1 MSSESSFDGQ
11 TFNEFDD
18 FLPKPLSTDSDSDHV
33 DPEPTGATTSSQ
45 APLTSVPTSSQTSIV
60 PSTPGISE
68 SFFSLEI
75 APVQSTDC
83 SRARKRMGRP
93 HKRIYPRRL
102 TVGIPNTREDASAK
116 LQDPTPKM
124 RKPTSHKFLKTHPHR
139 GYTYKFRVLPRTYP
153 RSVRF
158 SQTVTKRIAATPTG
172 MRILDMGILAEVFST
187 FRCNECNGTLVLYEE
202 EWKHGWQTFFRVKCQ
217 RCHSEHATFPSS
229 RSLDIPSHHTCV
241 NVPFTSVDM
250 NEVTMRSVLA
260 THSTGMSWR
269 DLHKIATIFDMPP
282 PVQAMPPRYAIRLE
296 TVTKSA
302 VKVSMLEAAN
312 QLHKKVDSEPSPEP
326 KAVNVPISFDSSWKT
341 RGHYSN
347 IGFGAAISTSTKKV
361 LDYEILS
368 RICEKCSI
376 WTEEKQK
383 DKPSEYEKW
392 LERHK
397 PNCNR
402 NYTGSSQAMEPEAAE
417 RIWGRSLERNRL
429 VYSVF
434 IGDGDSKAFQHVTS
448 LNPYPLVKVR
458 KEECLTHVAKRLK
471 KSLKKIKR
479 NTKKNTY
486 IQHKLPE
493 WKADYI
499 ASNYSTVILQNR
511 GTTPD
516 KLSRALSLLLDH
528 AAGNHS
534 GCPTGEDSWCRWNK
548 PSSSTTPATL
558 TTFTTTDIQKVQE
571 AFSTYATTEFCSHLT
586 LGLTQNANESL
597 HNMIWCLCPKNKY
610 VSPQSIRKS
619 TAIVVLNFNEGE
631 LSLFGVMYD
640 LGLAP
645 SSQVYQSI
653 SNRVHKLETSRTS
666 KKKSNF
672 QRRRRRMKV
681 VKQYREKALLKSEGG
696 ESYRGGQ
703 FGAESTQRKMRL
715 QTRGRGRQARR
726 VTTGVKR
733 KLKERTPTPSLSSPS
748 SDDHSSSSDESTTL
762 CAICNQ
768 REPDPVALRR
778 VGKKI
783 ESQWVCC
790 DVCLDWIHCYCAD
803 VDYET
808 VSAGSFTC
816 DKCS

>member
-11 TFNEFDD
+11 VFYELDD
-18 FLPKPLSTDSDSDHV
+18 LLPKPFSSGTDSEDLDLES
-33 DPEPTGATTSSQ
+33 PGSTISPQALPPT
-45 APLTSVPTSSQTSIV
+45 VPTSSQTSIP
-60 PSTPGISE
+60 PSTPGITDSL
-68 SFFSLEI
+68 FSLEI
-75 APVQSTDC
+75 APVESTDC
-83 SRARKRMGRP
+83 SRGRKRMGRP
-93 HKRIYPRRL
+93 RKRIYTRRHK
-102 TVGIPNTREDASAK
+102 VGIPNIANIGEDTSDQ
-116 LQDPTPKM
+116 LPNRPKHTM
-124 RKPTSHKFLKTHPHR
+124 HKFCKPHPHL
-139 GYTYKFRVLPRTYP
+139 GYIAKFRVPRPSYP
-153 RSVRF
+153 RSVNF
-158 SQTVTKRIAATPTG
+158 SKRDSKRIASTPTG
-172 MRILDMGILAEVFST
+172 MRLLDIGILAEVFST
-187 FRCNECNGTLVLYEE
+187 FRCKECNNTLVLYEE
-202 EWKHGWQTFFRVKCQ
+202 QWKHGWQTFFRVKCQ
-217 RCHSEHATFPSS
+217 RCHLEHASFPSS

-241 NVPFTSVDM
+241 NVPFTPNDM
-250 NEVTMRSVLA
+250 NEVTMRSVLS

-282 PVQAMPPRYAIRLE
+282 PVQAIPSRYAIRLE
-296 TVTKSA
+296 GVTQNA
-302 VKVSMLEAAN
+302 VKISMSEAAD

-341 RGHYSN
+341 RGFYSN
-347 IGFGAAISTSTKKV
+347 IGFGAAISTSSKKV

-368 RICEKCSI
+368 RLCEKCSI
-376 WTEEKQK
+376 WTEDKQK

-402 NYTGSSQAMEPEAAE
+402 NYTGSSQAMEPEAAQ

-434 IGDGDSKAFQHVTS
+434 VGDGDSKAFQRVTT
-448 LNPYPLVKVR
+448 LNPYPLVKVQ

-471 KSLKKIKR
+471 KNLKKIKPS
-479 NTKKNTY
+479 TKTKTY

-516 KLSRALSLLLDH
+516 KLSRALRLLLNH
-528 AAGNHS
+528 AAGIHS
-534 GCPTGEDSWCRWNK
+534 GCPTGENSWCRWNR
-548 PSSSTTPATL
+548 PSTTTTPATL
-558 TTFTTTDIQKVQE
+558 TTFTTIDIEKVQE
-571 AFSTYATTEFCSHLT
+571 AFNTYATTEFCSHLT

-597 HNMIWCLCPKNKY
+597 HNMIWSLCSKSKY
-610 VSPQSIRKS
+610 VSPQSIRIS
-619 TAIVVLNFNEGE
+619 TAIAVLNFNEGE
-631 LSLFGVMYD
+631 LSLFGIMYD

-645 SSQVYQSI
+645 SHQVYQSI
-653 SNRVHKLETSRTS
+653 CNRVHKLESSHTS

-672 QRRRRRMKV
+672 QRRRRRMKL

-696 ESYRGGQ
+696 VSYRGGQ
-703 FGAESTQRKMRL
+703 FGAESTQSKKRGR
-715 QTRGRGRQARR
+715 TRGLVRQARR
-726 VTTGVKR
+726 VSTGLKR
-733 KLKERTPTPSLSSPS
+733 KLKERSAPSISSPS
-748 SDDHSSSSDESTTL
+748 SGDASGGSDESTTL
-762 CAICNQ
+762 CAICDQ

-778 VGKKI
+778 VGKKV

-790 DVCLDWIHCYCAD
+790 DVCSDWVHCYCAD

>member
-11 TFNEFDD
+11 VFYELDD
-18 FLPKPLSTDSDSDHV
+18 LLPKPFSSGTDSEDLDLES
-33 DPEPTGATTSSQ
+33 PGSTISPQALPPT
-45 APLTSVPTSSQTSIV
+45 VPTSSQTSIP
-60 PSTPGISE
+60 PSTPGITDSL
-68 SFFSLEI
+68 FSLEI
-75 APVQSTDC
+75 APVESTDC
-83 SRARKRMGRP
+83 SRGRKRMGRP
-93 HKRIYPRRL
+93 RKRIYTRRHK
-102 TVGIPNTREDASAK
+102 VGIPNIANIGEDTSDQ
-116 LQDPTPKM
+116 LPNRPKHTM
-124 RKPTSHKFLKTHPHR
+124 HKFCKPHPHL
-139 GYTYKFRVLPRTYP
+139 GYIAKFRVPRPSYP
-153 RSVRF
+153 RSVNF
-158 SQTVTKRIAATPTG
+158 SKRDSKRIASTPTG
-172 MRILDMGILAEVFST
+172 MRLLDIGILAEVFST
-187 FRCNECNGTLVLYEE
+187 FRCKECNNTLVLYEE
-202 EWKHGWQTFFRVKCQ
+202 QWKHGWQTFFRVKCQ
-217 RCHSEHATFPSS
+217 RCHLEHASFPSS

-241 NVPFTSVDM
+241 NVPFTPNDM
-250 NEVTMRSVLA
+250 NEVTMRSVLS

-282 PVQAMPPRYAIRLE
+282 PVQAIPSRYAIRLE
-296 TVTKSA
+296 GVTQNA
-302 VKVSMLEAAN
+302 VKISMSEAAD

-341 RGHYSN
+341 RGFYSN
-347 IGFGAAISTSTKKV
+347 IGFGAAISTSSKKV

-368 RICEKCSI
+368 RLCEKCSI
-376 WTEEKQK
+376 WTEDKQK

-402 NYTGSSQAMEPEAAE
+402 NYTGSSQAMEPEAAQ

-434 IGDGDSKAFQHVTS
+434 VGDGDSKAFQRVTT
-448 LNPYPLVKVR
+448 LNPYPLVKVQ

-471 KSLKKIKR
+471 KNLKKIKPS
-479 NTKKNTY
+479 TKTKTY

-516 KLSRALSLLLDH
+516 KLSRALRLLLNH
-528 AAGNHS
+528 AAGIHS
-534 GCPTGEDSWCRWNK
+534 GCPTGENSWCRWNR
-548 PSSSTTPATL
+548 PSTTTTPATL
-558 TTFTTTDIQKVQE
+558 TTFTTIDIEKVQE
-571 AFSTYATTEFCSHLT
+571 AFNTYATTEFCSHLT

-597 HNMIWCLCPKNKY
+597 HNMIWSLCSKSKY
-610 VSPQSIRKS
+610 VSPQSIRIS
-619 TAIVVLNFNEGE
+619 TAIAVLNFNEGE
-631 LSLFGVMYD
+631 LSLFGIMYD

-645 SSQVYQSI
+645 SHQVYQSI
-653 SNRVHKLETSRTS
+653 CNRVHKLESSHTS

-672 QRRRRRMKV
+672 QRRRRRMKL

-696 ESYRGGQ
+696 VSYRGGQ
-703 FGAESTQRKMRL
+703 FGAESTQSKKRGR
-715 QTRGRGRQARR
+715 TRGLVRQARR
-726 VTTGVKR
+726 VSTGLKR
-733 KLKERTPTPSLSSPS
+733 KLKERSAPSISSPS
-748 SDDHSSSSDESTTL
+748 SGDASGSSDESTTL
-762 CAICNQ
+762 CAICDQ

-778 VGKKI
+778 VGKKV

-790 DVCLDWIHCYCAD
+790 DVCSDWVHCYCAD